1 MKNAFM
7 PIWTIPM
14 LIALAILTIGV
25 RLSIVK
31 TTYAITTTNKETTKL
46 LREKEALELK
56 LLQMRSPKRLEFL
69 AKTRFQMRQ
78 PESDQRIHL
87 K

>member
-1 MKNAFM
+1 M

-14 LIALAILTIGV
+14 LIAFAILTIGV

-31 TTYAITTTNKETTKL
+31 TTYAITKSNRETNRL
-46 LREKEALELK
+46 LHDKEALELK

-69 AKTRFQMRQ
+69 AKARFQMRQ
-78 PESDQRIHL
+78 PDSDQRVHL